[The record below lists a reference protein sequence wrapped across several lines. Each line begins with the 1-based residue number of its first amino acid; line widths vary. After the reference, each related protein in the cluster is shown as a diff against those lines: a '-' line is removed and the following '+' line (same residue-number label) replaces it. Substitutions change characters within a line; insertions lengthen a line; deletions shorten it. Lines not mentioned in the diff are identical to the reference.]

1 MFFKHVVKVKI
12 KAKMKVKM
20 KGSYLVGADVN
31 AASEDTGLS
40 LKVGSPEAPHIQ
52 TELARSTILTSALFT
67 LSTSPVLLLYL
78 TGGRLYQS

>member
-1 MFFKHVVKVKI
+1 MFFLHVVKVKI
-12 KAKMKVKM
+12 KVKAKVKV
-20 KGSYLVGADVN
+20 KGFYLVGADVN

-67 LSTSPVLLLYL
+67 LPTSPVLLLNL
-78 TGGRLYQS
+78 TWRLLG